1 MNGSGYHYLSLCRIR
16 QNQHGV
22 RALRGLC
29 NKPIEF
35 LHFRASADNAAK
47 PLIVL
52 EVPASHPVVGFEPE
66 ICGDPL

>member
-1 MNGSGYHYLSLCRIR
+1 MARAIIIFPCAGFAK
-16 QNQHGV
+16 NQHGV